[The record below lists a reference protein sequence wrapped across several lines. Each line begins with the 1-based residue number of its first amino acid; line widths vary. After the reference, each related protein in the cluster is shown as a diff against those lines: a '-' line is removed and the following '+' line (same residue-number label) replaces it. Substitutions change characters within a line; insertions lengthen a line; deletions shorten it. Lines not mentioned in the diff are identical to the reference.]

1 MVESQAAES
10 SMIIPHT
17 CETETPIDVVARQC
31 DGCDADRDEAEAAAG
46 VPDAGDQDLTLR
58 ATEGQWGRSRNTPAT
73 GDPSCIRSV
82 RSGRGP
88 PQGGS

>member
-1 MVESQAAES
+1 MVESQKAES

-17 CETETPIDVVARQC
+17 CESQIDGTPRQC

-58 ATEGQWGRSRNTPAT
+58 PVQGQWGRSWNAPAT

-88 PQGGS
+88 PS